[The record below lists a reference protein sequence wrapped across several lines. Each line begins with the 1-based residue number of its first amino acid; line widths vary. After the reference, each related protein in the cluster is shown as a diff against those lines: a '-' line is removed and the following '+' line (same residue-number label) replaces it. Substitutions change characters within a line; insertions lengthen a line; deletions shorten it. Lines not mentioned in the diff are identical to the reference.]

1 MADSILLIDDDVE
14 VLRTLGTH
22 LERAGYDVSRELSG
36 EAGLGTFD
44 RLRPDV
50 VVLDLGLPGMGG
62 SGVLT
67 HLRERGAAVLLLA
80 SDGEHES
87 AVAALGNGAESF
99 LAKPVDPAH
108 LVGVVARVADKV
120 RVRRVNEALLVQAA
134 ASQGLDTLGSS
145 AAMQE
150 LAQQVKLLAAS
161 DRTLVLVE
169 GELGTGKSMVARLI
183 HDHGPRAREPF
194 VEVNCNATTASQ
206 LEAVLFGYEKGAFA
220 DARERRAGLFEIAD
234 RGTILLTEIS
244 ELPPELQPRLLK
256 LLETRS
262 FRRMGGAREIAV
274 DVRLVAAT
282 SRSLAA
288 EVESGRFRE
297 DLYYRLSVMPLR
309 LPPVRDRSR
318 EDRLALLMRLMSEL
332 RRELPDV
339 PSGVPSEVMER
350 LLAYGWPG
358 NVREMRNVLERAMI
372 LGRGLPS
379 IAIEHLPG
387 EFRNRPG
394 IGDRRHT
401 PLTLDEL
408 ERQHIERTLR
418 HHNGNRTRA
427 ALELGI
433 SRATLI
439 NKIKRYTINV

>member
-14 VLRTLGTH
+14 VLRALGTH

-50 VVLDLGLPGMGG
+50 VVLALGLPGMGG
-62 SGVLT
+62 ASVLT
-67 HLRERGAAVLLLA
+67 HLRERGAAVALLA
-80 SDGEHES
+80 SAGEHEA

-108 LVGVVARVADKV
+108 LVAVVARVADKV
-120 RVRRVNEALLVQAA
+120 RLRRVNEALLVQAA

-145 AAMQE
+145 PAMQE

-220 DARERRAGLFEIAD
+220 DAKERRAGLFEIAD

-262 FRRMGGAREIAV
+262 FRRIGGAREIAV

-282 SRSLAA
+282 SQSLAA

-318 EDRLALLMRLMSEL
+318 EDRLALLMRLLSEL
-332 RRELPDV
+332 RHELPDV

>member
-14 VLRTLGTH
+14 VLRALGAH

-50 VVLDLGLPGMGG
+50 VVLDLGLPGMSGT
-62 SGVLT
+62 GVLS
-67 HLRERGAAVLLLA
+67 HLRERGAAVVLLA
-80 SDGEHES
+80 SDGEHDA
-87 AVAALGNGAESF
+87 AVGALGNGAESF

-145 AAMQE
+145 PAMQE

-220 DARERRAGLFEIAD
+220 DAKERRAGLFEIAD

-256 LLETRS
+256 LLETRA
-262 FRRMGGAREIAV
+262 FRRMGGAREITV

-332 RRELPDV
+332 RHELPDV

-358 NVREMRNVLERAMI
+358 NVREMRNVLERAMV

>member
-14 VLRTLGTH
+14 VLRSLGTH

-36 EAGLGTFD
+36 EAGLATFD

-50 VVLDLGLPGMGG
+50 VVLDFGLPGMGG
-62 SGVLT
+62 PGVLT
-67 HLRERGAAVLLLA
+67 HLRERGAAVVLLA
-80 SDGEHES
+80 GDEEREAAIASLGAGGEAYLS
-87 AVAALGNGAESF
+87 
-99 LAKPVDPAH
+99 KPVDAAH
-108 LVGVVARVADKV
+108 LSGVVGRVADKV

-134 ASQGLDTLGSS
+134 AAQGLETLGGS
-145 AAMQE
+145 AVMQE

-161 DRTLVLVE
+161 DRTLVLIE

-183 HDHGPRAREPF
+183 HDLGPRAREPF
-194 VEVNCNATTASQ
+194 VEVNCNGTSASN
-206 LEAVLFGYEKGAFA
+206 LEALLFGYEKGAFA
-220 DARERRAGLFEIAD
+220 DAKERRAGLFEIAD
-234 RGTILLTEIS
+234 RGTILLAEIS

-262 FRRMGGAREIAV
+262 FRRMGGAREITV
-274 DVRLVAAT
+274 DVRLIAAT

-309 LPPVRDRSR
+309 LPAVRDRSR

-332 RRELPDV
+332 RRELPEV

-350 LLAYGWPG
+350 LLGYGWPG
-358 NVREMRNVLERAMI
+358 NVREMRNVLERALI

-427 ALELGI
+427 AQELGI

>member
-62 SGVLT
+62 TGVLS
-67 HLRERGAAVLLLA
+67 HLRERGAAVVLLA
-80 SDGEHES
+80 EEGERE
-87 AVAALGNGAESF
+87 AAIGALGNGAEAF
-99 LAKPVDPAH
+99 LPKPVDPAH
-108 LVGVVARVADKV
+108 LVGIVARVADKV

-134 ASQGLDTLGSS
+134 ATQGLETLGSS
-145 AAMQE
+145 PAMQE

-161 DRTLVLVE
+161 DRTLVLIE

-183 HDHGPRAREPF
+183 HDLGPRAREPF
-194 VEVNCNATTASQ
+194 VEVNCNAQSATH
-206 LEAVLFGYEKGAFA
+206 LEALLFGYEKGAYA
-220 DARERRAGLFEIAD
+220 DAKERRAGLFEIAD
-234 RGTILLTEIS
+234 RGTILLGEIS

-262 FRRMGGAREIAV
+262 FRRMGGAREITV
-274 DVRLVAAT
+274 DVRLIAAT
-282 SRSLAA
+282 SGSLAA

-350 LLAYGWPG
+350 LLSYGRPG
-358 NVREMRNVLERAMI
+358 NVREMRNVLERAMV

>member
-1 MADSILLIDDDVE
+1 MRSGNDMADSILLIDDDVE
-14 VLRTLGTH
+14 VLRTLGAH

-50 VVLDLGLPGMGG
+50 VVLALGLPGMGG
-62 SGVLT
+62 TGVLT
-67 HLRERGAAVLLLA
+67 HLRERGAAVVLLA
-80 SDGEHES
+80 SAGEHET

-120 RVRRVNEALLVQAA
+120 RLRRVNEALLVQAA

-145 AAMQE
+145 PAMQE

-183 HDHGPRAREPF
+183 HDHGARAREPF

-220 DARERRAGLFEIAD
+220 DAKERRAGLFEIAD

-256 LLETRS
+256 LLETRA

-282 SRSLAA
+282 SQSLAA

-332 RRELPDV
+332 RHELPDV

-350 LLAYGWPG
+350 MLAYGWPG
-358 NVREMRNVLERAMI
+358 NVREMRNVLERAMV

-408 ERQHIERTLR
+408 ERQHIERTSS
-418 HHNGNRTRA
+418 GF
-427 ALELGI
+427 I
-433 SRATLI
+433 SD
-439 NKIKRYTINV
+439 

>member
-14 VLRTLGTH
+14 ILRTLGTH

-36 EAGLGTFD
+36 EAGLATFD

-50 VVLDLGLPGMGG
+50 VVLDVGLPGMGG
-62 SGVLT
+62 LGVLA
-67 HLRERGAAVLLLA
+67 HLRERDAAVVLLA
-80 SDGEHES
+80 TEEERAD
-87 AVAALGNGAESF
+87 AVAALSSGAEAF
-99 LAKPVDPAH
+99 LPKPVDADH
-108 LVGVVARVADKV
+108 LSGIVARVADKV

-134 ASQGLDTLGSS
+134 AAQGLETLGSS
-145 AAMQE
+145 AGMQE

-161 DRTLVLVE
+161 DRTLVLIE
-169 GELGTGKSMVARLI
+169 GELGTGKSMAARLI
-183 HDHGPRAREPF
+183 HDLGPRAREPF
-194 VEVNCNATTASQ
+194 VEVNCNAQTAAQ
-206 LEAVLFGYEKGAFA
+206 LEALLFGYEKGAFA
-220 DARERRAGLFEIAD
+220 DAKERRAGLFEIAD
-234 RGTILLTEIS
+234 RGTILLAEIS

-262 FRRMGGAREIAV
+262 FRRMGGTREITV
-274 DVRLVAAT
+274 DVRLIAAT
-282 SRSLAA
+282 SHSLAA

-339 PSGVPSEVMER
+339 PTGVPSEVMER
-350 LLAYGWPG
+350 LLGYGWPG
-358 NVREMRNVLERAMI
+358 NVREMRNVLERALM

-427 ALELGI
+427 AMELGI

>member
-14 VLRTLGTH
+14 VLRTLGAH

-36 EAGLGTFD
+36 EAGVATFD

-62 SGVLT
+62 PGALT
-67 HLRERGAAVLLLA
+67 HLRERGAAVVLLA
-80 SDGEHES
+80 SEGEHET
-87 AVAALGNGAESF
+87 AVGALTNGAEAF
-99 LAKPVDPAH
+99 LPKPVDTAH
-108 LVGVVARVADKV
+108 LAGVVARVADKV

-134 ASQGLDTLGSS
+134 AAQGIETLGAS
-145 AAMQE
+145 AGMQE

-161 DRTLVLVE
+161 ERTLVLIE

-183 HDHGPRAREPF
+183 HDLGPRGREPF
-194 VEVNCNATTASQ
+194 VEVNCNAQSATQ
-206 LEAVLFGYEKGAFA
+206 LEAALFGFEKGAFG
-220 DARERRAGLFEIAD
+220 DGKERRAGLFEIAD
-234 RGTILLTEIS
+234 RGTILLAEIS

-274 DVRLVAAT
+274 DVRLIAAT

-318 EDRLALLMRLMSEL
+318 EDRLSLLMRLLSEL

-350 LLAYGWPG
+350 LLGYGWPG
-358 NVREMRNVLERAMI
+358 NVREMRNVLERALM

-427 ALELGI
+427 AQELGI

>member
-14 VLRTLGTH
+14 VLRALGAH

-50 VVLDLGLPGMGG
+50 VVLDLGLPGMSGA
-62 SGVLT
+62 GVLS
-67 HLRERGAAVLLLA
+67 HLRERGAAVVLLA
-80 SDGEHES
+80 SDGEHDA
-87 AVAALGNGAESF
+87 AVGALGNGAESF

-145 AAMQE
+145 PAMQE

-194 VEVNCNATTASQ
+194 VEVNCNATTSSQ

-256 LLETRS
+256 LLETRA
-262 FRRMGGAREIAV
+262 FRRMGGAREITV

-332 RRELPDV
+332 RHELPDV

-358 NVREMRNVLERAMI
+358 NVREMRNVLERAMV

>member
-22 LERAGYDVSRELSG
+22 LERAGYDVSREMSG

-62 SGVLT
+62 TGVLT

-80 SDGEHES
+80 SEGEHEA

-145 AAMQE
+145 PAMLE

-161 DRTLVLVE
+161 DRTLVLIE

-220 DARERRAGLFEIAD
+220 DAKERRAGLFEIAD

-256 LLETRS
+256 LLETRA
-262 FRRMGGAREIAV
+262 FRRMGGAREITV

-332 RRELPDV
+332 RHELPDV

-358 NVREMRNVLERAMI
+358 NVREMRNVLERAMV

-439 NKIKRYTINV
+439 NKIKRYTINA

>member
-62 SGVLT
+62 TGVLT

-80 SDGEHES
+80 SEGEHEA

-145 AAMQE
+145 PAMQE

-161 DRTLVLVE
+161 DRTLVLIE

-220 DARERRAGLFEIAD
+220 DAKERRAGLFEIAD

-256 LLETRS
+256 LLETRA
-262 FRRMGGAREIAV
+262 FRRMGGAREITV

-332 RRELPDV
+332 RHELPDV

-358 NVREMRNVLERAMI
+358 NVREMRNVLERAMV

>member
-14 VLRTLGTH
+14 ILRALGTH

-62 SGVLT
+62 PGALS
-67 HLRERGAAVLLLA
+67 HLRERGAAVVLLA
-80 SDGEHES
+80 EEGEREA
-87 AVAALGNGAESF
+87 AVTALGNGAESF
-99 LAKPVDPAH
+99 LSKPVDPAH
-108 LVGVVARVADKV
+108 LVGIVARVADKV

-134 ASQGLDTLGSS
+134 ATQGLETLGGSP
-145 AAMQE
+145 AMQE
-150 LAQQVKLLAAS
+150 LGQQVKLLAAS
-161 DRTLVLVE
+161 DRTLVLIE

-183 HDHGPRAREPF
+183 HDLGPRARDPF
-194 VEVNCNATTASQ
+194 VEVNCNAQSATH
-206 LEAVLFGYEKGAFA
+206 LEALLFGYEKGAYA
-220 DARERRAGLFEIAD
+220 DAKERRAGLFEIAD
-234 RGTILLTEIS
+234 RGTILLAEIG

-262 FRRMGGAREIAV
+262 FRRMGGAREITV
-274 DVRLVAAT
+274 DIRLIAAT
-282 SRSLAA
+282 SRSLAG

-339 PSGVPSEVMER
+339 PTGVPSEVMER
-350 LLAYGWPG
+350 LLSYGWPG
-358 NVREMRNVLERAMI
+358 NVREMRNVLERAMV

-394 IGDRRHT
+394 MGDRRHT

>member
-14 VLRTLGTH
+14 VLRALGAH

-50 VVLDLGLPGMGG
+50 VVLDLGLPGMSGA
-62 SGVLT
+62 GVLS
-67 HLRERGAAVLLLA
+67 HLRERGAAVVLLA
-80 SDGEHES
+80 SDGEHDA
-87 AVAALGNGAESF
+87 AVGALGNGAESF

-120 RVRRVNEALLVQAA
+120 RVRRVHEALLVQAA

-145 AAMQE
+145 PAMQE

-194 VEVNCNATTASQ
+194 VEVNCNATTSSQ

-256 LLETRS
+256 LLETRA
-262 FRRMGGAREIAV
+262 FRRMGGAREITV

-332 RRELPDV
+332 RHELPDV

-358 NVREMRNVLERAMI
+358 NVREMRNVLERAMV